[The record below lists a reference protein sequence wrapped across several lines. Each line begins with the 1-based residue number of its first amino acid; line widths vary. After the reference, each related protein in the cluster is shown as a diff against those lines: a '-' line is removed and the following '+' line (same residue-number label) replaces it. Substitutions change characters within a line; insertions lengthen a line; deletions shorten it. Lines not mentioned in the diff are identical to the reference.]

1 MDYKPVIEEIVKD
14 EVEFY
19 AHTILKFGIVF
30 NVWYKVGT
38 SKNIGEGYKDALFGD
53 ADEYMCLSPHETIKV
68 NPIENWTVWRINEP
82 PILHGRLKK
91 EYMDKL
97 NRGGVISYV
106 DIINRLECGYF
117 KYKRAGWKIED
128 GKNVPIIEY
137 NRPYGRR
144 MGGGYHR
151 LPRRGKGGLNLRNGL
166 RFHPQH
172 GQRALRRRPN
182 RRRFGKRPHGSRHG
196 RSHGRTRWRN
206 QRRHQRLH
214 AGTELLDGGQT
225 GTDQPRTDSAS
236 CRYGL

>member
-1 MDYKPVIEEIVKD
+1 METAKKKRIVTRIGNVFCAEINNEHKRFFQYVANDLEELNSSVIRVFKTRYPMDYKPVIEEIVKD

-128 GKNVPIIEY
+128 GKNVPIIE
-137 NRPYGRR
+137 
-144 MGGGYHR
+144 
-151 LPRRGKGGLNLRNGL
+151 
-166 RFHPQH
+166 
-172 GQRALRRRPN
+172 
-182 RRRFGKRPHGSRHG
+182 
-196 RSHGRTRWRN
+196 
-206 QRRHQRLH
+206 
-214 AGTELLDGGQT
+214 
-225 GTDQPRTDSAS
+225 
-236 CRYGL
+236 